1 MKQNLIVQGIM
12 DAEGLSLD
20 DKESLQLQEEL
31 VEQMGASDIAEL
43 VGTYGQTYVDESIG
57 LLRVEDF
64 IIKNASVSDKVA
76 NGDVIADDAE
86 AAAKN
91 SDSDSEQD
99 MTDAED
105 TDTSDDVESSD
116 DNDSST
122 DQSGSDVDVN
132 LEEELGTEE
141 VE

>member
-1 MKQNLIVQGIM
+1 M
-12 DAEGLSLD
+12 
-20 DKESLQLQEEL
+20 
-31 VEQMGASDIAEL
+31 

-99 MTDAED
+99 MTDTED
-105 TDTSDDVESSD
+105 TNTSDDAGNSD
-116 DNDSST
+116 DSDSST